1 MLIGMDILQH
11 LHLYI
16 AYREQ
21 KLYVTPAS
29 TLSTATSPG

>member
-1 MLIGMDILQH
+1 MLIGMDILRH

-21 KLYVTPAS
+21 KLYVTLASAPAS
-29 TLSTATSPG
+29 APPR